1 MRRHTRD
8 ALLLLLLAGGC
19 AHGPA
24 AAGPGPQ
31 VEWPE
36 PPDAP
41 RARLAA
47 LFPDP
52 AAPLPKRS
60 FLRAVLDIVAGVDE
74 ADRRREAGSLARPFG
89 IAALADG
96 SFAVAD
102 PDAPAVLRIRLATA
116 QGPSQGDRPNPGSSV
131 ARVACRGREWIAP
144 MSVAESPD
152 GSLWVADGGAGELVR
167 IAPDGACRAVGA
179 GLLERPTGVVAE
191 ASRVLA
197 VDPPRHE
204 VVALS
209 QDGAV
214 LGRFGR
220 QGSGDGELHFPTALA
235 RAGDGTLLVV
245 DALNFRIV
253 RLAPDGAWLGA
264 FGAPG
269 QTGGALARPKGVAVD
284 AEGRIYVSDA
294 QRDAV
299 LVFSPAGAFE
309 VALSR
314 GGTEPGRL
322 TMPAGVAVGA
332 GRLYVADS
340 QNHRVQVF
348 EILGGRP

>member
-1 MRRHTRD
+1 MRRRQTRP
-8 ALLLLLLAGGC
+8 ALLLALALATGC
-19 AHGPA
+19 AHAPA
-24 AAGPGPQ
+24 APARLPR

-36 PPDAP
+36 PPEAP
-41 RARLAA
+41 RARLEA

-52 AAPLPKRS
+52 SAPLPRRS
-60 FLRAVLDIVAGVDE
+60 FLRAVLDAIAGADE
-74 ADRRREAGSLARPFG
+74 ADRRREAGRLARPFG

-102 PDAPAVLRIRLATA
+102 PDAPAVLRVRLLAPSPSRGGRVPEAATT
-116 QGPSQGDRPNPGSSV
+116 
-131 ARVACRGREWIAP
+131 RVGCKGREWIAP
-144 MSVAESPD
+144 MSVAEAPD
-152 GSLWVADGGAGELVR
+152 GALWVADGGAGELVR
-167 IAPDGACRAVGA
+167 VAPDGGCRAVGA

-191 ASRVLA
+191 ASRVLV
-197 VDPPRHE
+197 VDPPRHQ
-204 VVALS
+204 VVVLS
-209 QDGAV
+209 PDGAV
-214 LGRFGR
+214 LARWGRE
-220 QGSGDGELHFPTALA
+220 GDGDGDLHFPTAIA
-235 RAGDGTLLVV
+235 RSHDGVLLVV
-245 DALNFRIV
+245 DALNFRIA
-253 RLAPDGAWLGA
+253 RFSPEGAWLGA

-284 AEGRIYVSDA
+284 GDGRIYVSDA

-309 VALSR
+309 VALAR
-314 GGTEPGRL
+314 GGAEPGRL